1 MHVGT
6 AVGGTIALP
15 LGRTQQMPVVHLQD
29 AVQGRDNQEGPEL
42 QLFMSLHSNCMTIA
56 RSPHN

>member
-29 AVQGRDNQEGPEL
+29 ALQGREQSEGGSRAAAIHVACI
-42 QLFMSLHSNCMTIA
+42 QIA
-56 RSPHN
+56 